1 MKHHFI
7 KLHIAAAVLL
17 LSLVPLW
24 AWGQTLQGDVDGDGK
39 VNISDVTTLID
50 YLLSSE
56 HHSSAADVDDD
67 GMVSINDVTFLID
80 FILAGRTIEI
90 IEVTPTVKIK
100 MVKIEGG
107 SFMMGASDSQEG
119 DAAPWQVPQHKVTVG
134 SFLIGQTEVTQELW
148 QAVMGSNPSRFTDE
162 LRPVE
167 GVNWHDCQQFITRL
181 RAMTGRDF
189 RLPSEA
195 EWEFAA
201 RGGNKGKGY
210 TYSGSNDAT
219 KVSWWGYNILASGDC
234 TTHPVGMLAAN
245 ELGIHDMSGNV
256 WEWCQDWFAPYSA
269 VEQTNP
275 TGAATGTCKIL
286 RGGCWSGESRYCR
299 VWERF
304 YFAPELKGD
313 IIGLRL
319 AL

>member
-1 MKHHFI
+1 MNQQF
-7 KLHIAAAVLL
+7 KLHIVAVVLL
-17 LSLVPLW
+17 LSLMPLC
-24 AWGQTLQGDVDGDGK
+24 AQAQTLQGDVDGDGK
-39 VNISDVTTLID
+39 VSISDVTTLID
-50 YLLSSE
+50 YVLSRE
-56 HHSSAADVDDD
+56 PGPSAADVDGD
-67 GMVSINDVTFLID
+67 GMVSISDVTAMID
-80 FILAGRTIEI
+80 IILAGRTIEI
-90 IEVTPTVKIK
+90 IEVTGAVKIK
-100 MVKIEGG
+100 MVKVEGG
-107 SFMMGASDSQEG
+107 TFMMGASQESG
-119 DAAPWQVPQHKVTVG
+119 AAPWAVPAHKVTVG
-134 SFLIGQTEVTQELW
+134 TFLIGQTEVTQELW
-148 QAVMGSNPSRFTDE
+148 QAVMGSNPSRFAE
-162 LRPVE
+162 GGGQPVE
-167 GVNWHDCQQFITRL
+167 GVTWHDCQQFISRL

-201 RGGNKGKGY
+201 RGGNQSKAY
-210 TYSGSNDAT
+210 TYSGSNDAAQ
-219 KVSWWGYNILASGDC
+219 VAWWGYNMLASGDC
-234 TTHPVGMLAAN
+234 TTHPVGALKAN

-256 WEWCQDWFAPYSA
+256 WEWCQDWFAPYTDS
-269 VEQTNP
+269 EQTNP